1 VARNVNRPAS
11 LSGMWRGGAV
21 AAGHRLVWGMPY
33 RMDEIYHALD
43 HADLFVSIGTSG
55 AVYPAAGLV
64 REARQKGIQTL
75 ELNLEP
81 SHGASW
87 FEESRHGP
95 ATLVVPAWVEEILGS

>member
-1 VARNVNRPAS
+1 
-11 LSGMWRGGAV
+11 
-21 AAGHRLVWGMPY
+21 
-33 RMDEIYHALD
+33 
-43 HADLFVSIGTSG
+43 
-55 AVYPAAGLV
+55 V